1 MDGDCGMDLVDGD
14 EIRAGKN
21 RLDRSFAVFG
31 DRVGI
36 VTAAVTHIQ
45 PPRFA
50 FGNAT
55 ASTEEAVRNAVETG
69 GAKDV
74 KAVQSFSRMM
84 RSSSACSPTM
94 KVYGPTTS
102 NP

>member
-1 MDGDCGMDLVDGD
+1 
-14 EIRAGKN
+14 
-21 RLDRSFAVFG
+21 
-31 DRVGI
+31 
-36 VTAAVTHIQ
+36 
-45 PPRFA
+45 
-50 FGNAT
+50 
-55 ASTEEAVRNAVETG
+55 VRNAVETG